1 MARVT
6 VTEAGYYAGRFLHAG
21 DSYDDGTPA
30 NEASAETKAKPAKK
44 AGKSKSGD
52 RDLP

>member
-1 MARVT
+1 MARVA
-6 VTEAGYYAGRFLHAG
+6 VTQAGYYAGRFLHAG

-30 NEASAETKAKPAKK
+30 DDTPAVETKAKPAKK

-52 RDLP
+52 